1 MAKKR
6 KAAMYHS
13 EFDVEHAEYYWHQEF
28 QCYENWGAGIKL
40 VELAKSFTLV

>member
-1 MAKKR
+1 
-6 KAAMYHS
+6 MYHS